1 MDIIFTEH
9 ALERLER
16 RRFLKEEIIEAIRY
30 PDKTVKKYGKYYYQ
44 KVLESGKVGIVC
56 EKTEKL

>member
-30 PDKTVKKYGKYYYQ
+30 PDKTGKYYYQ